1 MAESREPLA
10 GRRLRLARLG
20 RGLSQAELAEACG
33 VSRQAVAGIE
43 RGAWAPSLP
52 VALKLAR
59 LLGRTVEELFQDPP
73 ETEEVEVLRLAEP
86 PPHDRRAQT
95 VATSRGMVAIP
106 RDGLAGTVPGFG
118 PATSILTAPT
128 TARVPTPHPRF
139 LLVAGCDPALPL
151 IAEGLREAGTGYSFA
166 WWPCGSREAVRL
178 LQLGLVHAAG
188 VHRATGSAPALPEGA
203 IPVGF
208 SRWREG
214 IISAPDR
221 PVDRLGEALERGLRL
236 ANREPGA
243 EARSVLDR
251 ELERLGA
258 APPPGYSSS
267 YPGHLAVAG
276 AVAAGAADLAVAT
289 EPAALALGLH
299 FSPLSEEESL
309 LLLPGDEVESP
320 PLAALLAALGHPA
333 VSSQMEL
340 LPGYDPAWLGATG

>member
-1 MAESREPLA
+1 MAELSQPGT

-20 RGLSQAELAEACG
+20 RGLSQAELARACG
-33 VSRQAVAGIE
+33 ISRQAVAGIE

-52 VALKLAR
+52 VALNLAR

-73 ETEEVEVLRLAEP
+73 ATEEVEVVRLAPP
-86 PPHDRRAQT
+86 PPHDHRAQT
-95 VATSRGMVAIP
+95 VGVFKGMVAVP

-118 PATSILTAPT
+118 PATSILMGPT

-151 IAEGLREAGTGYSFA
+151 IAEGSREAGTGYSFV
-166 WWPCGSREAVRL
+166 WWPCGNHEALRL

-188 VHRATGSAPALPEGA
+188 IHRSTGSALELPQGA
-203 IPVGF
+203 VPVGF

-214 IISAPDR
+214 IVSAPGR
-221 PVDRLGEALERGLRL
+221 PVDRLEEALERGLRL

-258 APPPGYSSS
+258 APPPGYTSHF
-267 YPGHLAVAG
+267 PGHLAVAG

-299 FSPLSEEESL
+299 FAPLSEEESL
-309 LLLPGDEVESP
+309 LLLPETEIESP
-320 PLAALLAALGHPA
+320 PLSALLAALGHPA

>member
-1 MAESREPLA
+1 MAESREPLS

-20 RGLSQAELAEACG
+20 SGLSQAELAEACG

-59 LLGRTVEELFQDPP
+59 ALGRTVEELFQDPP
-73 ETEEVEVLRLAEP
+73 DTEEVEVVRLAEP
-86 PPHDRRAQT
+86 PPRDRRAQT
-95 VATSRGMVAIP
+95 VATSRGMVAVP

-118 PATSILTAPT
+118 PATSILTAAT
-128 TARVPTPHPRF
+128 MARVPIPHARF

-151 IAEGLREAGTGYSFA
+151 IAEGLRAAGTGYSFV

-188 VHRATGSAPALPEGA
+188 VHGATGSEPELPEGA

-214 IISAPDR
+214 LISAPHR
-221 PVDRLGEALERGLRL
+221 PVDRLEEALERGLRL

-243 EARSVLDR
+243 EARAVFDR
-251 ELERLGA
+251 ELGRLGV

-267 YPGHLAVAG
+267 FPGHLAVAG

-309 LLLPGDEVESP
+309 LLLPGDEVDSP
-320 PLAALLAALGHPA
+320 PLSALLAALGHPA
-333 VSSQMEL
+333 VFSQMEM
-340 LPGYDPAWLGATG
+340 LPGYDAAWLGATG